1 MAVYLCGS
9 SCMIWVNIAVPV
21 IKMDIWMYRQSILY
35 IVPIGLSMVITVC
48 SLVPLIFHISLDPAK
63 SLLPDH
69 LVYCVQIFYV
79 EVYGSIMS
87 HHHIS

>member
-1 MAVYLCGS
+1 
-9 SCMIWVNIAVPV
+9 MIWVNIAVPV
-21 IKMDIWMYRQSILY
+21 IKIDRCKYRQSILD
-35 IVPIGLSMVITVC
+35 IVPIGLSMVIIVS

-63 SLLPDH
+63 FLLPDH

-79 EVYGSIMS
+79 EPYASIKS